1 MVQTL
6 YLALLLQMVAELVA
20 VATQIKLVLLGGL
33 AEAVPEKQRMLEALE
48 ILQLPLLLKA
58 IMVEVAR
65 IQGLLVAAVVEVLV
79 FLEQM
84 LHPLMGEMVFYL
96 QYQAYLLL
104 TQEVAVE
111 AVLEEQVE
119 MAVVETGLYI
129 QQHLGPL
136 LLEVMA

>member
-1 MVQTL
+1 M
-6 YLALLLQMVAELVA
+6 AAEQV
-20 VATQIKLVLLGGL
+20 VVVMQIKLASPEDL
-33 AEAVPEKQRMLEALE
+33 AAEEAEKQRMLEALE